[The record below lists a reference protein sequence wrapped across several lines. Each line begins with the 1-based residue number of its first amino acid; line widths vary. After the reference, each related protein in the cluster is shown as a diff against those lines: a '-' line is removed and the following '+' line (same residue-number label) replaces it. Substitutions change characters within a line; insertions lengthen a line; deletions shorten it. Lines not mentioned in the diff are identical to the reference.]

1 MNDEIRMLKWQD
13 GILKFPCGVK
23 VEISED
29 KIRKLF
35 TMFKVDESLINQ
47 LITTGQ
53 GTPIPKGKAFQIK
66 SHLT

>member
-23 VEISED
+23 VDISEE
-29 KIRKLF
+29 KIKKLF

>member
-53 GTPIPKGKAFQIK
+53 GIPIPKGKAFQIK

>member
-1 MNDEIRMLKWQD
+1 MNDEVRLLKWND
-13 GILKFPCGVK
+13 SVLKFPCGVK
-23 VEISED
+23 VDISEE
-29 KIRKLF
+29 KIKKLF

>member
-1 MNDEIRMLKWQD
+1 MDDSVRMLRWDK

-23 VEISED
+23 VEISEE
-29 KIRKLF
+29 KIRRLF

>member
-1 MNDEIRMLKWQD
+1 MNDEVRLLKWND
-13 GILKFPCGVK
+13 GVLKFPCGVK
-23 VEISED
+23 VDISEE
-29 KIRKLF
+29 KIKKLF

>member
-35 TMFKVDESLINQ
+35 TQFKLEKEIDLMVSSNNAVA
-47 LITTGQ
+47 
-53 GTPIPKGKAFQIK
+53 IPKGKAFQIK